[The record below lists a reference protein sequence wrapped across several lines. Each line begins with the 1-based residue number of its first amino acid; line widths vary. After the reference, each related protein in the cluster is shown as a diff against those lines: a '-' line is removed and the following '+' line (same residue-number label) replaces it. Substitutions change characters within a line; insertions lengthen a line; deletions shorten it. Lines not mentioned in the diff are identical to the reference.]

1 MVKKQGRTG
10 RIKNQ
15 KNRKKKGRIIM
26 SNDYKKL
33 TRSSVNRMICGVCG
47 GLGDYI
53 GVDPTVVRIIWMI
66 ASICSVGFGFIV
78 YLIAAIIIPE
88 V

>member
-1 MVKKQGRTG
+1 
-10 RIKNQ
+10 
-15 KNRKKKGRIIM
+15 M

-33 TRSSVNRMICGVCG
+33 TRSSKNRMICGVCA
-47 GLGDYI
+47 GLGEYV

-66 ASICSVGFGFIV
+66 ASICSVGTGFLV
-78 YLIAAIIIPE
+78 YFIAALIIPE